1 MKINVESLVKMK
13 LKGEIIHPELWV
25 ERNYVT
31 TWDGKPKLTV
41 GIGGIVLNVKV
52 GDPVFG
58 WYADH
63 LNAGV
68 AVSSFDASKQP
79 ALNVFSCIGNK
90 TKVLTGDA
98 KGAGGVVVGKTYFF
112 AGRSNR
118 VIVYFEE
125 EHLKKLAIGDKIE
138 VKAYGTGLA
147 IEGHEDVRVFSLAPH
162 LFDAMGLKAE
172 GGKLVVPVVKVLP
185 GYLMGVGVG
194 RGSSESGAWDIQ
206 SCSPELNEEH
216 GLESLRFG
224 DVVAVT
230 DVSSDYGNTVFEG
243 GTIVGVVSHGASD
256 IGGHGPGLAMIFSSR
271 KGKIEP
277 VLDGKANVAYYL
289 GLRKDLE
296 W

>member
-13 LKGEIIHPELWV
+13 LRGEIIHPELWV

-118 VIVYFEE
+118 VIVYFEA

-138 VKAYGTGLA
+138 VEAYGTGLA